1 MATSLRKFTILVSC
15 TIFLQLLFLN
25 VANSTYAFGLDNSR
39 TPRKTLLATEG
50 SGLLSTLQH
59 LIDQCFQ
66 KKDIFWCFKIQGSRL
81 LGRALK
87 FTNIQIIDGISLV
100 KRITKNDNNNPN
112 AEQKYDDSNGKLETG
127 RSQNDQLN
135 LSNRDL
141 ENLSLKS
148 LDSLLTE
155 RFITFVRSRQVQ
167 VNMPRLLAFG
177 RKSSHDLWN
186 NVLDPILKSWS
197 ADSKIV
203 DLESESVESR
213 KKKGGQNFL
222 GPFVAAV
229 LLKTAILKMAYHS
242 IAIVAGK
249 ALVVG
254 KIALII
260 SAIIGLKKLVSSD
273 SEKTTYEIVKHP
285 QVSQSHTYS
294 SSHAGDYE
302 GGHEGVGGG
311 GSGGGSGG
319 GGGSYHRSMDDEMM
333 MQDKAYNAWVPSH
346 PSSMS

>member
-15 TIFLQLLFLN
+15 TIFLQLLSLDI
-25 VANSTYAFGLDNSR
+25 ADSTYAFGLDNSR
-39 TPRKTLLATEG
+39 TPRKTLLTSEG
-50 SGLLSTLQH
+50 GGLLSTLQH
-59 LIDQCFQ
+59 MLDQCLQ

-100 KRITKNDNNNPN
+100 KRPTSDDNHNQSAGQGYN
-112 AEQKYDDSNGKLETG
+112 ERGGKLETG
-127 RSQNDQLN
+127 RSQSDQLN

-148 LDSLLTE
+148 LDSLLSE
-155 RFITFVRSRQVQ
+155 RFVTFVRSRQVQ

-186 NVLDPILKSWS
+186 KVFDPIIKTWS
-197 ADSKIV
+197 TESKTV
-203 DLESESVESR
+203 AQNLGEGVEGR

-273 SEKTTYEIVKHP
+273 GEKTTYEIVKHP
-285 QVSQSHTYS
+285 QMSQSHTYS

-302 GGHEGVGGG
+302 AGHEGG
-311 GSGGGSGG
+311 GSGGGGG

-346 PSSMS
+346 PSPMS